1 MNRNPSHC
9 VLSYGTDGSLNHHL
23 LPCLL
28 IQLHQRNHVSMKT
41 NKKIHNNLSQEYIC
55 QFIHDIKM
63 PKDASVARACD
74 VFMEKKLK
82 KCTVKYLSV

>member
-1 MNRNPSHC
+1 
-9 VLSYGTDGSLNHHL
+9 
-23 LPCLL
+23 
-28 IQLHQRNHVSMKT
+28 MKT

-82 KCTVKYLSV
+82 KCTVKYFSV